1 MNKTWKR
8 QVFRHTALYTAI
20 LMFSHTGGG
29 GAQAQTHN
37 YAIVM
42 NNQKLPEVKWGQQY
56 QSLVNKENTRQVIH
70 MSGFG
75 IKKNVSLSFNNTDE
89 VVAKKNGTVVFGA
102 ATYLPP
108 YGKVSGFDKEKLKE
122 RTNALDW
129 IGTTDPGLVGY
140 SYEDVTCNSGN
151 CPEVSYKTQFI
162 FDNHQ
167 LAKKKTDS
175 KLDIYEDKSRDNS
188 PIYKLQDYPWLGVSF
203 NLGGESSF
211 KPKRQGSLVSSFS
224 EDVTQQN
231 GTQDQ
236 YKGKNLVYTTEDYN
250 NQGNRNHQDK
260 HHAIAFYLNA
270 KLHLLDKKQIQ
281 NIAQGKTFNLGTLKP
296 RIETTEAWKNRHG
309 SFFSNG
315 NWTFEDKGAVS
326 VKLILPEVKAGRC
339 INKPNPNP
347 NKKDLSPAL
356 TAPALWFGP
365 VKDGKAEMYSASV
378 STYPDSS
385 SSRIFL
391 QNLERKTDPGRPG
404 RHSLKPLSDT
414 QIKSREPNFTGRQTV
429 IRLDKGVHQIKL
441 KGNEVEGFKRNN
453 GNDTFGI
460 VREGSFTPDASEW
473 KKVLLPWTVRA
484 SNDDGQFNTF
494 NKKENNGKPTYS
506 QKYRSRDNSKRER
519 DLGDIVNSPIVAV
532 GGYLATSAND
542 GMVHIFKQSGGD
554 ERNYSLKLSYIP
566 GTMPR
571 KDIQS
576 QDSTLA
582 KELRAFAEKGYVGD
596 RYGVDGG
603 FVLRQVNNLN
613 GQDRVFMFGAMG
625 FGGRGA
631 YALDLTKADGSDPT
645 AVSLFDVK
653 NDNNGKNSNNSNNSV
668 QLGYT
673 VGTPQIGKTHNG
685 KYAAFLASGYATKD
699 IDNGENK
706 TALYVYDLE
715 SSGTLIKKIDVPGG
729 KGGLSSPTLVD
740 KDLDGIV
747 DIAYAG
753 DRGGSMYRFDLSGNN
768 PTSWSARAIFSGNKP
783 ITSAPAISQL
793 KDKRVVIFGTGSD
806 LSEEDV
812 DSKEIQHVYGIF
824 DNDTDTGTAQD
835 GQGKGL
841 LEQKLEKDKDG
852 KTLFLSDY
860 KRSDGSGDKGWVVK
874 LEAGQ
879 RVTVKPTVVLRTAFV
894 TIHKY
899 TGNDK
904 CGAETAILG
913 INTADGGKLTKKSAR
928 PIVPAD
934 NTAVA
939 QYSGHKQTAKGKSIP
954 IGCMEKNNGI
964 VCPNGYVYDK
974 PVNVRYLDEKKTDG
988 FSTTADGDAGGSGID
1003 PDGKRSG
1010 KNNRCFSQKGV
1021 RTLLMNDLD
1030 SLDITGPT
1038 CGMKRISWREVFY

>member
-1 MNKTWKR
+1 
-8 QVFRHTALYTAI
+8 
-20 LMFSHTGGG
+20 
-29 GAQAQTHN
+29 
-37 YAIVM
+37 
-42 NNQKLPEVKWGQQY
+42 
-56 QSLVNKENTRQVIH
+56 
-70 MSGFG
+70 
-75 IKKNVSLSFNNTDE
+75 
-89 VVAKKNGTVVFGA
+89 
-102 ATYLPP
+102 
-108 YGKVSGFDKEKLKE
+108 
-122 RTNALDW
+122 
-129 IGTTDPGLVGY
+129 
-140 SYEDVTCNSGN
+140 
-151 CPEVSYKTQFI
+151 
-162 FDNHQ
+162 
-167 LAKKKTDS
+167 
-175 KLDIYEDKSRDNS
+175 
-188 PIYKLQDYPWLGVSF
+188 
-203 NLGGESSF
+203 
-211 KPKRQGSLVSSFS
+211 
-224 EDVTQQN
+224 
-231 GTQDQ
+231 
-236 YKGKNLVYTTEDYN
+236 
-250 NQGNRNHQDK
+250 
-260 HHAIAFYLNA
+260 
-270 KLHLLDKKQIQ
+270 
-281 NIAQGKTFNLGTLKP
+281 
-296 RIETTEAWKNRHG
+296 
-309 SFFSNG
+309 
-315 NWTFEDKGAVS
+315 
-326 VKLILPEVKAGRC
+326 
-339 INKPNPNP
+339 NKPNPNP

-356 TAPALWFGP
+356 TAPALWFGS
-365 VKDGKAEMYSASV
+365 VQNGKVQMYSASV

-391 QNLERKTDPGRPG
+391 QNLKRKNDPNKPG
-404 RHSLKPLSDT
+404 RHSLADLSASE
-414 QIKSREPNFTGRQTV
+414 IKSKEPTFTGRQTI
-429 IRLDKGVHQIKL
+429 IRLDGGVQQIKL
-441 KGNEVEGFKRNN
+441 DKNKEATGLNGNTGK
-453 GNDTFGI
+453 NDTFGI
-460 VREGSFTPDASEW
+460 VSEGSFTPDVSEW
-473 KKVLLPWTVRA
+473 KKVLLPWTVRGFA
-484 SNDDGQFNTF
+484 DDSEFKKF
-494 NKKENNGKPTYS
+494 NKEEKNNDNKPKYS
-506 QKYRSRDNSKRER
+506 QKYRSRDNNNR
-519 DLGDIVNSPIVAV
+519 DLGDIINSPIVAV

-542 GMVHIFKQSGGD
+542 GMVHIFKKGNGD
-554 ERNYSLKLSYIP
+554 ARDYSLKLSYIP

-571 KDIQS
+571 KDIENKE
-576 QDSTLA
+576 STLA

-603 FVLRQVNNLN
+603 FVLRKVDNLN
-613 GQDRVFMFGAMG
+613 GQNRVFMFGAMG

-645 AVSLFDVK
+645 KASLFDVK
-653 NDNNGKNSNNSNNSV
+653 DNGNNGNNRV
-668 QLGYT
+668 ELGYT
-673 VGTPQIGKTHNG
+673 VGTPQIGKTHDG
-685 KYAAFLASGYATKD
+685 KYAAFLASGYATKEINSTD
-699 IDNGENK
+699 NK

-740 KDLDGIV
+740 KDLDGTV

-753 DRGGSMYRFDLSGNN
+753 DRGGNMYRFDLSGQDPNQ
-768 PTSWSARAIFSGNKP
+768 WSVRTIFSGNKP

-824 DNDTDTGTAQD
+824 DNDTDTGFAQD
-835 GQGKGL
+835 GLGKGL

-928 PIVPAD
+928 PIVPEA

-939 QYSGHKQTAKGKSIP
+939 QYSGHKKTSSGKSIP
-954 IGCMEKNNGI
+954 IGCMEKGNET
-964 VCPNGYVYDK
+964 VCPNGYVYGK

-1003 PDGKRSG
+1003 PAGKRSG

-1038 CGMKRISWREVFY
+1038 CGMKRISWREIFY

>member
-1 MNKTWKR
+1 MNKTLKR
-8 QVFRHTALYTAI
+8 RVFRHTALYAAI

-42 NNQKLPEVKWGQQY
+42 NEQNQPEVKQEGSY
-56 QSLVNKENTRQVIH
+56 STLREKDRERKFIYNKGR
-70 MSGFG
+70 SGG
-75 IKKNVSLSFNNTDE
+75 GSVSFNNSDE
-89 VVAKKNGTVVFGA
+89 LVSRQSGTAVFGT

-108 YGKVSGFDKEKLKE
+108 YGKVSGFDADGLEKRNNAAGWI
-122 RTNALDW
+122 RTTRIALA
-129 IGTTDPGLVGY
+129 GY
-140 SYEDVTCNSGN
+140 SYASVVCKSSTG
-151 CPEVSYKTQFI
+151 CPKLVYKTRFS
-162 FDNHQ
+162 FDNPDLEKIGGRLDRH
-167 LAKKKTDS
+167 TDP
-175 KLDIYEDKSRDNS
+175 SRDNS
-188 PIYKLQDYPWLGVSF
+188 PIYKLKDHPWLGVSF
-203 NLGGESSF
+203 NLGSENTVKNGKSSSKLISSF
-211 KPKRQGSLVSSFS
+211 NENNNNQTIVS
-224 EDVTQQN
+224 
-231 GTQDQ
+231 
-236 YKGKNLVYTTEDYN
+236 TTEGDPISLG
-250 NQGNRNHQDK
+250 NQQREHT
-260 HHAIAFYLNA
+260 AVVYYLNA
-270 KLHLLDKKQIQ
+270 KLHLLDKKGIKDITDKTVQLGVLRPSIDVRLQRNTGLAGLLNFWASWDIKDNGQI
-281 NIAQGKTFNLGTLKP
+281 P
-296 RIETTEAWKNRHG
+296 
-309 SFFSNG
+309 
-315 NWTFEDKGAVS
+315 
-326 VKLILPEVKAGRC
+326 VKLGLPEVKAGRC
-339 INKPNPNP
+339 INANNP
-347 NKKDLSPAL
+347 NKSTKAPSPAL

-365 VKDGKAEMYSASV
+365 VQNGKMEMYSASV

-391 QNLERKTDPGRPG
+391 QNLKRKNDPNKPGRY
-404 RHSLKPLSDT
+404 SLATLNKSD
-414 QIKSREPNFTGRQTV
+414 IESREPTFTGRQTV

-441 KGNEVEGFKRNN
+441 KGNEVEGFKGNN

-460 VREGSFTPDASEW
+460 VSEGSFMPDDSEW
-473 KKVLLPWTVRA
+473 KKVLLPWTVRGV
-484 SNDDGQFNTF
+484 NDDQFKTF
-494 NKKENNGKPTYS
+494 NKEEKNGKPKYS
-506 QKYRSRDNSKRER
+506 QKYRSRDNGNNSKR

-542 GMVHIFKQSGGD
+542 GMVHIFKKGNGGD

-571 KDIQS
+571 KDIES
-576 QDSTLA
+576 KDSTLA

-603 FVLRQVNNLN
+603 FVLRQVNLN
-613 GQDRVFMFGAMG
+613 GKDHVFMFGAMG

-653 NDNNGKNSNNSNNSV
+653 HDNNGNNSNNSV

-673 VGTPQIGKTHNG
+673 VGTPQIGKTHDG
-685 KYAAFLASGYATKD
+685 KYAAFLASGYATKT
-699 IDNGENK
+699 IDDQQNK

-740 KDLDGIV
+740 KDLDGTV

-753 DRGGSMYRFDLSGNN
+753 DRGGKMYRFDLSGQD
-768 PTSWSARAIFSGNKP
+768 PQQWSVRTIFSGNKP

-812 DSKEIQHVYGIF
+812 DNNDIQSIYGIF

-841 LEQKLEKDKDG
+841 LEQKLSEEN
-852 KTLFLSDY
+852 KTLFLTDY

-874 LEAGQ
+874 LQPGQ

-894 TIHKY
+894 TIRKY
-899 TGNDK
+899 NDGG

-928 PIVPAD
+928 PIVPEA

-939 QYSGHKQTAKGKSIP
+939 QYSGHKQTTKGKSIP
-954 IGCMEKNNGI
+954 IGCMQKGNEI